1 MQMHKKLYKIVIVSG
16 LMLSLGIQSID
27 VMARLGGGSLRS
39 SGFSNHSYSSGS
51 SQSYYNSPQRAG
63 SGGNVGMQRNDVVN
77 AERRNTTSTSTNQ
90 FNSNPSV
97 SQPATASKIGLGH
110 VAGAAVAG
118 AAVGYMLNSHN
129 NNQGMQQPMQNNG
142 GASGAFNGISNNQ
155 PTQSGFPWGT
165 IFMLLLVGFGLMW
178 LYKRSASLKAIGAN
192 MKEALN
198 PVGSSTYQTPQA
210 NHLNNPTFQSD
221 ALNFFNA
228 LQDANNRGDIGFM
241 QMYSVGDM
249 QNSLIEEI
257 RNRTVASYTRFSM
270 MNAKV
275 LDITH
280 ADDQSIASVR
290 FSGLVSEAN
299 SSFEPMD
306 EVWHLVRQAGEW
318 QLAGIE
324 QV

>member
-1 MQMHKKLYKIVIVSG
+1 MLLHKKSNKIIIVSA
-16 LMLSLGIQSID
+16 LMLSLGMQSMD
-27 VMARLGGGSLRS
+27 VMARAGGGSSRS

-51 SQSYYNSPQRAG
+51 SQSYYNSSQRAG
-63 SGGNVGMQRNDVVN
+63 GGGNVGMQRNDVVN
-77 AERRNTTSTSTNQ
+77 AERQNTAATSNQ
-90 FNSNPSV
+90 FNN
-97 SQPATASKIGLGH
+97 SQTASQQAAPSKIGLGH

-142 GASGAFNGISNNQ
+142 GASGAFDGISNNQ
-155 PTQSGFPWGT
+155 PVHSGFPWGT
-165 IFMLLLVGFGLMW
+165 IFMLLLGGLGLMW
-178 LYKRSASLKAIGAN
+178 LYKRSTGLKAIGAN

-198 PVGSSTYQTPQA
+198 PAASSSTYQTPSA
-210 NHLNNPTFQSD
+210 INIDNPTFQSD

-241 QMYSVGDM
+241 QTYSVGDM
-249 QNSLIEEI
+249 QASLIGDI
-257 RNRTVASYTRFSM
+257 KNRPVASNTRFSM

-275 LDITH
+275 IDITNE
-280 ADDQSIASVR
+280 ANQSIASVR
-290 FSGLVSEAN
+290 FTGLVSEAN
-299 SSFEPMD
+299 SAFEPMD
-306 EVWHLVRQAGEW
+306 EVWHLVRQTGEW